1 MKPPLTK
8 FEKAILND
16 RNKIHGVF
24 RLVYPVLEPVPKWF
38 LLTGFCE
45 NDQNEISK
53 IFGKKTSSLNLV
65 LKTLKFFE
73 YRYSYLAF
81 LWLGLFNFNKIR
93 LINYLNS
100 VGKLVFL

>member
-1 MKPPLTK
+1 MKPPLSK

-16 RNKIHGVF
+16 RNEIHGVF

-45 NDQNEISK
+45 NDQNEIFN
-53 IFGKKTSSLNLV
+53 IFGKKNSSLNLV
-65 LKTLKFFE
+65 LKFFE

-81 LWLGLFNFNKIR
+81 LWLGLFNFKKIR